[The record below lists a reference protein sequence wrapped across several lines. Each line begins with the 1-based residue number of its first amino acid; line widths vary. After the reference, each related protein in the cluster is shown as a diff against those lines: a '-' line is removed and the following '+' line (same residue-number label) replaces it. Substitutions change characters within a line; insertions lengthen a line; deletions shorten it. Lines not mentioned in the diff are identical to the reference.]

1 MATTQGEDGQHK
13 VTINNYKE
21 MIAMEGDNK

>member
-13 VTINNYKE
+13 VTINNYK
-21 MIAMEGDNK
+21 ATTNNNKKKK

>member
-13 VTINNYKE
+13 VTINNYKA